1 MKTND
6 EPLMF
11 INSVSKINKDNE
23 EKIFDSRKNVVK
35 KKEDINDYNIKEIQ
49 KIYNMIKLYNNNK
62 IVVCNIKTIDTEVE
76 CIPVKIED
84 DKIVVRKTDST
95 ITNIDIKNILNVEI
109 VHI

>member
-1 MKTND
+1 MKTNN

-11 INSVSKINKDNE
+11 INSVSKINNVNE
-23 EKIFDSRKNVVK
+23 DKIFDSRKKTVAE
-35 KKEDINDYNIKEIQ
+35 KEDINNLNIKELQ

-76 CIPVKIED
+76 CIPVKIEE

-95 ITNIDIKNILNVEI
+95 ITNIDIKKILNVEI
-109 VHI
+109 IHI

>member
-84 DKIVVRKTDST
+84 DKNVVRKTDST